1 MYLDSKIVFLFI
13 PEGLRLIAKGAL
25 VGCYW
30 GRVIAGDWIVSEVFR
45 SSFGRLAE
53 RYSCEARGVQV
64 LRGGRKLLY
73 II

>member
-13 PEGLRLIAKGAL
+13 PEGLRLIAKGTL
-25 VGCYW
+25 VGRVGCYW
-30 GRVIAGDWIVSEVFR
+30 GRFIAGDWIVSEVFR

-64 LRGGRKLLY
+64 LRGGRK
-73 II
+73 